1 MFNTWEIP
9 QVVYD
14 LTSPQAMR
22 AFIVIVFSAVALTR
36 VMQGESVPEFMV
48 GVLGAFVGYYFAKS
62 QDTPN
67 RKNSP

>member
-1 MFNTWEIP
+1 MFKTWEVP

-22 AFIVIVFSAVALTR
+22 AFIVIAFSVIALIR

-62 QDTPN
+62 QDTPT
-67 RKNSP
+67 KKP